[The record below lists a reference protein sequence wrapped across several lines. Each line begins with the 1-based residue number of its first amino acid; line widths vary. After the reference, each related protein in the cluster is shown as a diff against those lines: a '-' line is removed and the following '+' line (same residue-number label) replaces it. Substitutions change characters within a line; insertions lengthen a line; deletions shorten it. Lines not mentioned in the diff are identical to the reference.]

1 MDGAFEVRGVT
12 MKRCRVLTLFV
23 AAAIAACLAACAT
36 DNDSFTA
43 QTTPEPG
50 GSGGMA
56 AAGGVGGAAGSGG
69 SGGAT
74 MAGAGGTT
82 DAATGDAAGTGG
94 SAGTGGTAGQ
104 GGFGADGSR
113 YELGAPITYQG
124 VPNTGVTVRDEKCD
138 TIAGIVRDFKD
149 ATEPGGHPD
158 FEAFAGAGA
167 TKGLVNAFL
176 GSDEKPVYT
185 GICET
190 AGNTTTCPY
199 GQQTTSKANF
209 NQWYRTVDGVNQ
221 PFVVYLGFESVG
233 NMMTF
238 RCNNFFP
245 LDNAGWGNN
254 HTRADGSRNYA
265 FTTEIHLK
273 IKYVGGETF
282 RFMGDD
288 DLWIFIN
295 GKLAMDL
302 GGLHP
307 QASDTISLD
316 QQSSV
321 LGITPGNEYTLDLFH
336 AERHTWASNFN
347 IETNFAFTDCGSSI
361 PGEFL

>member
-74 MAGAGGTT
+74 TAGAGGTT

-94 SAGTGGTAGQ
+94 SAGAGGTVGW
-104 GGFGADGSR
+104 GGFGADG
-113 YELGAPITYQG
+113 YGYTLGEPITYKG
-124 VPNTGVTVRDEKCD
+124 IPDTGVTVTNQRCNV
-138 TIAGIVRDFKD
+138 IAGIVRDFKD
-149 ATEPGGHPD
+149 ATEPGGHAD
-158 FEAFAGAGA
+158 FEAFAGGDA

-185 GICET
+185 GICEV
-190 AGNTTTCPY
+190 AGNTATCPY

-209 NQWYRTVDGVNQ
+209 NQWYRAVDGVNQ
-221 PFVVYLGFESVG
+221 QFVIYLWFAPFNNV
-233 NMMTF
+233 MTF
-238 RCNNFFP
+238 LSHNFFP

-254 HTRADGSRNYA
+254 HTRGDGPRNYA

-282 RFMGDD
+282 TFMGDD

-295 GKLAMDL
+295 GRLAMDL

-307 QASDTISLD
+307 QISATISLD
-316 QQSSV
+316 QQSSA

-336 AERHTWASNFN
+336 AERHTWASDFG

-361 PGEFL
+361 PGEF